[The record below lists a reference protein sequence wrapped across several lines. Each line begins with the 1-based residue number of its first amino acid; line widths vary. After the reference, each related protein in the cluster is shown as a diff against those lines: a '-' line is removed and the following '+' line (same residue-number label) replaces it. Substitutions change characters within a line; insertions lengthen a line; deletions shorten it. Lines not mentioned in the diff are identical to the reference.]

1 MPDRRIGTCDWLA
14 VAVGQRE
21 QITQI
26 GVAGVTAAFRSRCDQ
41 LSVELLTSVRRRLRR
56 PPGRPGILGAVFVP
70 CDVVRQAAV
79 VVADHEGL
87 AEDRVK
93 DAVKGFLPGP
103 DPDAQRFYSSDS
115 LIVYVAFA
123 RFMVAMKLFAA
134 GCEDRRRR
142 HRSALPATRPHYGR
156 RRT

>member
-1 MPDRRIGTCDWLA
+1 MA
-14 VAVGQRE
+14 VWQRE

-26 GVAGVTAAFRSRCDQ
+26 GVAGVTAALRSRCDR
-41 LSVELLTSVRRRLRR
+41 LSVELLTSVRRRLGQ

-79 VVADHEGL
+79 AVADHEGR

-103 DPDAQRFYSSDS
+103 DPDARRFYSSDS
-115 LIVYVAFA
+115 LIVYVAFPG
-123 RFMVAMKLFAA
+123 FMVAMKRFAA

>member
-1 MPDRRIGTCDWLA
+1 
-14 VAVGQRE
+14 VAVWQRE

-26 GVAGVTAAFRSRCDQ
+26 GVAGVTAALRSWCDQ

-79 VVADHEGL
+79 AVADHEGL

-103 DPDAQRFYSSDS
+103 DPDARRFYSSDS
-115 LIVYVAFA
+115 LIVYVAVTRQRMTVAFPC
-123 RFMVAMKLFAA
+123 FMVAMKVLAA
-134 GCEDRRRR
+134 RCEDRRRR

>member
-1 MPDRRIGTCDWLA
+1 MGHRRHDSTYRRIGTCGWLA
-14 VAVGQRE
+14 VAVWQRE

-26 GVAGVTAAFRSRCDQ
+26 GVAGVTAALRSRCDQ

-79 VVADHEGL
+79 AVADHEGL

-93 DAVKGFLPGP
+93 DAVKGFTAWPRPGR
-103 DPDAQRFYSSDS
+103 AELLLKRFADRRYR
-115 LIVYVAFA
+115 VPP

-134 GCEDRRRR
+134 
-142 HRSALPATRPHYGR
+142 
-156 RRT
+156 

>member
-1 MPDRRIGTCDWLA
+1 MTATRAPRIPG
-14 VAVGQRE
+14 R
-21 QITQI
+21 
-26 GVAGVTAAFRSRCDQ
+26 GVRSLR
-41 LSVELLTSVRRRLRR
+41 RR
-56 PPGRPGILGAVFVP
+56 PPGRRSGA
-70 CDVVRQAAV
+70 DQ
-79 VVADHEGL
+79 EGL

-103 DPDAQRFYSSDS
+103 DPGAQRFYSSDS
-115 LIVYVAFA
+115 LIVYVAFP